1 MLLLL
6 KNCDCEV
13 ILCSAL
19 LSYSSLMKGRAERAL
34 QYSQNAMKTK
44 HENTIGEMKTKN
56 ENENEV
62 KIWNMDL
69 RSRRIPSKKLTAQY
83 LIFCLNY
90 QSWN

>member
-13 ILCSAL
+13 ILCSTL

-44 HENTIGEMKTKN
+44 LKNTMDEMKLKMKN
-56 ENENEV
+56 E
-62 KIWNMDL
+62 K
-69 RSRRIPSKKLTAQY
+69 
-83 LIFCLNY
+83 
-90 QSWN
+90 